1 MDDDDFRDPR
11 ASRGTTG
18 RTARTNAHLGDAL
31 EEEGEHQDHRGDGG
45 EDELPPET
53 PPAEGLARL
62 RGSRNLLGDSRGG
75 VLVLG
80 HRPSRRRVPSADGR
94 AGRLP
99 REPQRER
106 ALAAHRGAPSET
118 RRRRPGR
125 ARRARGDGDRA
136 RRSGRRDGGAG
147 RRERRAERDGGGD
160 CAERHGVARERRRS
174 RGYHVDEVSLGRCSV
189 ECGDSWMCEANW
201 QPGDRPAH
209 THGRCHP

>member
-1 MDDDDFRDPR
+1 MLAVRARRMDDDEFRDPR

-118 RRRRPGR
+118 RSNANARNEFENSPEPFSSARFSRPSTSTSCDRIRRRRVGYDVKR
-125 ARRARGDGDRA
+125 
-136 RRSGRRDGGAG
+136 
-147 RRERRAERDGGGD
+147 
-160 CAERHGVARERRRS
+160 RRRS
-174 RGYHVDEVSLGRCSV
+174 RR
-189 ECGDSWMCEANW
+189 
-201 QPGDRPAH
+201 R
-209 THGRCHP
+209 

>member
-1 MDDDDFRDPR
+1 MDDDEFRDPR

-80 HRPSRRRVPSADGR
+80 HRPSRRRVPSADGH
-94 AGRLP
+94 AGRLR

-125 ARRARGDGDRA
+125 ARRARGDWDGCA
-136 RRSGRRDGGAG
+136 RRDGGAG

-174 RGYHVDEVSLGRCSV
+174 RGYQVDEVSLGRCSV
-189 ECGDSWMCEANW
+189 ECGDSWNSGELAA
-201 QPGDRPAH
+201 GDRPGDA
-209 THGRCHP
+209 TVSGRI